1 MPATL
6 YWYDYE
12 TFGSDPTRDRPA
24 QFAGLRTD
32 EELNPIGDPLVLY
45 CRPAGDFLPQP
56 KACLITGIT
65 PQLARTRG
73 VREAEF
79 IGRILAEFSQPQ
91 TCIAGYNNI
100 RFDDEV
106 TRQCLYRNLFDP
118 YAHEWQGGNSRWDLI
133 DVVRLTYA
141 LRPEGIVWPQREDGA
156 PSFKLDQL
164 AAANGIAHSCAHEAL
179 ADVRAT
185 IELARL
191 LRARQPK
198 LYAYCFSRRHKAH
211 ARQLLDLTAMQPV
224 LHVSEKYP
232 AHRGCLA
239 VVAPVGL
246 FPNNPNGIIVYDLSV
261 DPEPFLSLATED
273 LRALLFTPAEQLPEG
288 ARRLPLKTVRVN
300 RCPILVPIAALRS
313 QDAERLNLNPAR
325 CLQHLEIL
333 RRYRDQL
340 RALLAELFKPPE
352 EAPTDPDLLLYRGG
366 FFSAAD
372 RARLEELRHL
382 PPERLGKRN
391 LKFDDSRLP
400 ELVFRYRARN
410 WPETLSAAECQRWDE
425 FRLKRL
431 TQPECGA
438 SIVWDQ
444 YWEELK
450 KLKSLESDQRQI
462 EILKML
468 AAYAREIFPAS
479 SACLDGKRLA

>member
-12 TFGSDPTRDRPA
+12 TFGSDPMRDRPA

-45 CRPAGDFLPQP
+45 CRPAEDFLPQP
-56 KACLITGIT
+56 QACLITGIT
-65 PQLARTRG
+65 PQLARAQG
-73 VREAEF
+73 IHEAAF
-79 IGRILAEFSQPQ
+79 ISRILAEFSQPQ

-100 RFDDEV
+100 RFDDEI

-141 LRPEGIVWPQREDGA
+141 LRPEGIVWPKREDGA

-164 AAANGIAHSCAHEAL
+164 VIANGIAHSCAHEAL

-198 LYAYCFSRRHKAH
+198 LYAYCFSHRFKAH

-239 VVAPVGL
+239 MVAPVGVS
-246 FPNNPNGIIVYDLSV
+246 PTNPNGVVVYDLSV
-261 DPEPFLSLATED
+261 DPEPFLSLAAED
-273 LRALLFTPAEQLPEG
+273 LRALLFTPGERLPEG
-288 ARRLPLKTVRVN
+288 IERPPLKIVRIN
-300 RCPILVPIAALRS
+300 RCPILVPVAALRP

-325 CLQHLEIL
+325 CLKHLKTL
-333 RRYRDQL
+333 RRHRDRL
-340 RALLAELFKPPE
+340 CALLPELFKPPK

-372 RARLEELRHL
+372 RARLEELKRL
-382 PPERLGKRN
+382 PPERLGK
-391 LKFDDSRLP
+391 LPLAFEDPRLP

-410 WPETLSAAECQRWDE
+410 WPETLTLEEHQRWDE
-425 FRLKRL
+425 FRRQRL
-431 TQPECGA
+431 TQPEGGA

-450 KLKSLESDQRQI
+450 KLKRSESDQHRI

-468 AAYAREIFPAS
+468 AAYAREIFPTPS
-479 SACLDGKRLA
+479 PCLGGKRLA